1 MFNQFPKTRPPLPRE
16 IRQIYTACYKEN
28 RQGQTVMSSMSNK
41 LESWLHKQVAK
52 DIAQKRSQR
61 TTLEIGA
68 GTLNHLPFE
77 PVAAAHDIVEPFR
90 ELYEES
96 PLLGRIRNIYADTAE
111 IPEHHRYDR
120 ITSVGTFEHIC
131 NLPEVVARCG
141 LLLAP
146 NGSLR
151 IGIPSEG
158 TFLYKLAWRLTTGL
172 EFRIRHGLD
181 YGLLM
186 RHEHVNSAAEIEEV
200 LHFFFADITSRVFG
214 VSKSLSLFR
223 FYACQNPHPEKCR
236 RFTPA
241 RPGKSP
247 T

>member
-1 MFNQFPKTRPPLPRE
+1 MFDQFPKTRPPLPRE
-16 IRQIYTACYKEN
+16 IEEIYTACYKAN
-28 RQGQTVMSSMSNK
+28 RQGQTPMSSVSNK

-52 DIAQKRSQR
+52 DIAKKRSQN

-77 PVAAAHDIVEPFR
+77 PAAAAHDIVEPFK

-96 PLLGRIRNIYADTAE
+96 PLLGRIRNIYTDIAE
-111 IPEHHRYDR
+111 IPEHYRYDR

-131 NLPEVVARCG
+131 NLPEVAARCG
-141 LLLAP
+141 LLLSP

-151 IGIPSEG
+151 IAIPSEG

-172 EFRIRHGLD
+172 EFRMKYNLD

-186 RHEHVNSAAEIEEV
+186 RHEHVNSATEIEE
-200 LHFFFADITSRVFG
+200 LLRFFFTDIESRVFG
-214 VSKSLSLFR
+214 ISKSLSLFQ
-223 FYACQNPHPEKCR
+223 FYSCQNPDLEKCR

-241 RPGKSP
+241 PPEKSP